1 MESSSTDT
9 VTDTVTDTINIY
21 KNCIINAHVDAENNT
36 SKLIDDILNLKG
48 LSGKKTRHL
57 LNNICSNLS
66 INNKKYY
73 LEIGSWYGSTLVSA
87 LYNNN
92 NINAIAIDN
101 WSEFNEGNVS
111 QKFRENIS
119 TYLKDEANLRVIEE
133 DCFNIDLNTIKDKI
147 NFYMFDGHHSYES
160 HVKAITYYKDILDDI
175 FILYIDDW
183 SWVGVRDATYEGL
196 KKSDIEILFQLEDFS
211 DQEKGGDSTYWNG
224 FGLFVCKKT

>member
-1 MESSSTDT
+1 MN
-9 VTDTVTDTINIY
+9 DTVTDTINIY
-21 KNCIINAHVDAENNT
+21 KNCIINAYADSENNK

-66 INNKKYY
+66 EHNKNFY
-73 LEIGSWYGSTLVSA
+73 LEIGSWYGSTLISA

-92 NINAIAIDN
+92 HMNAIAIDN

-111 QKFRENIS
+111 EKFKENINL
-119 TYLKDEANLRVIEE
+119 YLKNKTNLTIIEN
-133 DCFNIDLNTIKDKI
+133 DCFNVDLNNIKDKI
-147 NFYMFDGHHSYES
+147 NFYMFDGHHAYDS

-196 KKSDIEILFQLEDFS
+196 KDSNIEILFKLEDFS
-211 DQEKGGDSTYWNG
+211 NQDEGGDSTYWNG